1 MTLQAQIAKNLRE
14 VFWGENWTEVNL
26 KESLRGITWHEATQ
40 EIDSLNTISAL
51 IFHINFY
58 VRAALN
64 VMQGRAID
72 SHDKDSFDCPPVLSE
87 DDWNKLVSK
96 SFDDAEK
103 LAGLIETLPESKL
116 REDFT
121 DKKHGNYYRNLN
133 GIIEHTY
140 YHSGQIVLI
149 KKILLQKNTG

>member
-40 EIDSLNTISAL
+40 KIDSINTISAL

-87 DDWNKLVSK
+87 DDWNKVVSK
-96 SFDDAEK
+96 CFEDAEK
-103 LAGLIETLPESKL
+103 LARLIETLPESKL
-116 REDFT
+116 WENFT
-121 DKKHGNYYRNLN
+121 DEKHGSYYRNLN